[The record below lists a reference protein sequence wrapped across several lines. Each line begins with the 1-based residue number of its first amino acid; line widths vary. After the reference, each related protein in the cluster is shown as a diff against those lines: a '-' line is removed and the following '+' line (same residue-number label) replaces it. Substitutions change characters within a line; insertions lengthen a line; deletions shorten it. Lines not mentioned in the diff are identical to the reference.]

1 MIYGVF
7 YCLRKSNVFRNFWH
21 VFRNP
26 SKRPQMSVPKGA
38 LISKAPTGLS
48 AL

>member
-7 YCLRKSNVFRNFWH
+7 YYPQESESFRNFWH